1 MNENRS
7 VVHFSLGDVMSPT
20 TLALAPIEHLQ
31 AVEPTPSLLG
41 AFLAGRNPR
50 TLRAY
55 RSDLEDFTRW
65 LGAVDVDTAAR
76 TLLARGAGTA
86 NALVLSYRANLSDRQ
101 LAAATINRRLAAL
114 RSLVQLAR
122 TIGLVPWT
130 LAVPGLKTEAYR
142 DTAGPGV
149 KGVRRLLHAAGTR
162 ADAKGTRDTAILRLL
177 FDLGLRRAEVVA
189 LDVSDVDLASGTVM
203 VLGKGRTDKDRLS
216 LPEPTATALR
226 AWLVIRGSGP
236 GPLFRNVDRAR
247 KGERLTGTS
256 IHRIVRALG
265 AAEGLT
271 VRPHGLRH
279 AAITAALDLTGDLR
293 AVQRFSRH
301 RDVRTL
307 TIYDDNRHDLG
318 GDVARRVAAQA

>member
-1 MNENRS
+1 
-7 VVHFSLGDVMSPT
+7 MSPT
-20 TLALAPIEHLQ
+20 TLALAVVEPVQ
-31 AVEPTPSLLG
+31 AVEPTPDLLRT
-41 AFLAGRNPR
+41 FLAGRNPR
-50 TLRAY
+50 TMRAY

-65 LGAVDVDTAAR
+65 LGASDVGGAAR
-76 TLLARGAGTA
+76 HLLARGAGTA

-130 LAVPGLKTEAYR
+130 LAVPGLKTTAYR

-149 KGVRRLLHAAGTR
+149 KGVRRLLRAAGTR

-177 FDLGLRRAEVVA
+177 FDLGLRRAEVAA
-189 LDVSDVDLASGTVM
+189 LDVADVDLASGTIL
-203 VLGKGRTDKDRLS
+203 VLGKGRTAKDRLS
-216 LPEPTATALR
+216 LPEPTAATLR
-226 AWLVIRGSGP
+226 AWLTCRGLEP
-236 GPLFRNVDRAR
+236 GPLFRNMDRAR

-265 AAEGLT
+265 ATVGLT

-301 RDVRTL
+301 KDVRVL
-307 TIYDDNRHDLG
+307 TRYDDNRQDLG